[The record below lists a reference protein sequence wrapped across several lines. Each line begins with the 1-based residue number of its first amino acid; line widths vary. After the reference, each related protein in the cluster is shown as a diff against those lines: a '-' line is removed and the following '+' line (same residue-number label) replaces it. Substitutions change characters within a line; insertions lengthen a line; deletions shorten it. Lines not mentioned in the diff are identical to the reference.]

1 MWRLMYI
8 QTPAFLTPFEARA
21 ILFSCIEPGDFFWS
35 AEISAHGPLKVL
47 ESILSARYP
56 AEKTK
61 AIIASIRVAEV
72 GQILYEIEKAGAQ
85 FLTPEHE
92 HWPVGVN
99 QLVNPPIGLIVK
111 GDTTCLIT
119 NSLAIVGSR
128 KPTNYGANV
137 ASEFARAFSDLG
149 WTIISGGAYGIDS
162 YAHRAT
168 LQANGRTIAVLATGI
183 EVAYPKSNQKLFN
196 EMSAQGALISELM
209 PQESAMPSRF
219 LVRNRLIAAIAK
231 ATLVVEAAYKSG
243 SLRTAHDAAE
253 LLRPV
258 MAIPG
263 PINSAMSQGC
273 HRLISERAA
282 ELITSVADA
291 VEFIGA
297 NQ

>member
-1 MWRLMYI
+1 MYI

-21 ILFSCIEPGDFFWS
+21 ILFSCIEPGHFFWS

-47 ESILSARYP
+47 ESILSGSYA

-61 AIIASIRVAEV
+61 AIIDSIRVAEV

-99 QLVNPPIGLIVK
+99 QLVNPPIGLVVK
-111 GDTTCLIT
+111 GDSKCLIT
-119 NSLAIVGSR
+119 DSLAIVGSR

-137 ASEFARAFSDLG
+137 ASEFARGFSDLG

-168 LQANGRTIAVLATGI
+168 LQANGATIAVLATGI

-196 EMSAQGALISELM
+196 EMSAHGALISELM
-209 PQESAMPSRF
+209 PYESAMPSRF
-219 LVRNRLIAAIAK
+219 LVRNRLIASIAK

-273 HRLISERAA
+273 HRLISERTA

>member
-1 MWRLMYI
+1 MYI

-21 ILFSCIEPGDFFWS
+21 ILFSCIEPGHFFWS

-47 ESILSARYP
+47 ESILSASYP

-61 AIIASIRVAEV
+61 AIATSIRAADV
-72 GQILYEIEKAGAQ
+72 GQILYEIEKAGAK

-92 HWPVGVN
+92 HWPEGVN
-99 QLVNPPIGLIVK
+99 QLVNPPIGLVVK
-111 GDTTCLIT
+111 GDSTCLIT
-119 NSLAIVGSR
+119 DSLAIVGSR

-137 ASEFARAFSDLG
+137 ASEFARGFSDLG

-168 LQANGRTIAVLATGI
+168 LQANGRSIAVLATGI
-183 EVAYPKSNQKLFN
+183 EVAYPKSNLNLFN
-196 EMSAQGALISELM
+196 EMSAHGALISELM
-209 PQESAMPSRF
+209 PYESAMPSRF
-219 LVRNRLIAAIAK
+219 LVRNRLIASIAK

>member
-1 MWRLMYI
+1 MYI

-21 ILFSCIEPGDFFWS
+21 ILFSCIEPGHFFWS

-47 ESILSARYP
+47 ESILSSSYP
-56 AEKTK
+56 AEKTR
-61 AIIASIRVAEV
+61 AIIASIRVADV

-85 FLTPEHE
+85 FLTPEHD
-92 HWPVGVN
+92 HWPIGVN

-111 GDTTCLIT
+111 GESKCLIT
-119 NSLAIVGSR
+119 DSLAIVGSR

-137 ASEFARAFSDLG
+137 ASEFARGFSDLG

-168 LQANGRTIAVLATGI
+168 LQANGATIAVLATGI

-196 EMSAQGALISELM
+196 EMSAHGALISELM
-209 PQESAMPSRF
+209 PYESAMPSRF
-219 LVRNRLIAAIAK
+219 LVRNRLIASIAK

>member
-1 MWRLMYI
+1 MYI

-21 ILFSCIEPGDFFWS
+21 ILFSCIEPGHFFWS
-35 AEISAHGPLKVL
+35 AEICAHGPLKVL
-47 ESILSARYP
+47 ESILSGSYP
-56 AEKTK
+56 GEKTK
-61 AIIASIRVAEV
+61 AIISSIRVAEV

-99 QLVNPPIGLIVK
+99 QLINPPIGLIVA
-111 GDTTCLIT
+111 GDSTSLTTPA
-119 NSLAIVGSR
+119 LAIVGSR
-128 KPTNYGANV
+128 KPTNYGAQV

-149 WTIISGGAYGIDS
+149 WMIISGGAYGIDS
-162 YAHRAT
+162 FAHRAT
-168 LQANGRTIAVLATGI
+168 LQANGRSIAVLATGL
-183 EVAYPKSNQKLFN
+183 EVAYPKSNQQLFD
-196 EMSAQGALISELM
+196 EMRVNGALISELM
-209 PQESAMPSRF
+209 PHENAVPSRF
-219 LVRNRLIAAIAK
+219 LVRNRLIASIAK

-291 VEFIGA
+291 VEFIGVK
-297 NQ
+297 Q

>member
-1 MWRLMYI
+1 MYI

-21 ILFSCIEPGDFFWS
+21 ILFSCIEPGHFFWS
-35 AEISAHGPLKVL
+35 AEISVHGPLKVL
-47 ESILSARYP
+47 ESILSASYP
-56 AEKTK
+56 AEKTR
-61 AIIASIRVAEV
+61 AIITSIRVADV
-72 GQILYEIEKAGAQ
+72 GQILYEIEKAGAK

-92 HWPVGVN
+92 HWPEGVN
-99 QLVNPPIGLIVK
+99 QLVNPPIGLVVK
-111 GDTTCLIT
+111 GDSTCLIT
-119 NSLAIVGSR
+119 HALAIVGSR

-137 ASEFARAFSDLG
+137 ASEFARGFSDLG

-196 EMSAQGALISELM
+196 EMSAHGALISELM
-209 PQESAMPSRF
+209 PYESAMPSRF
-219 LVRNRLIAAIAK
+219 LVRNRLIASIAK

>member
-1 MWRLMYI
+1 MYI

-21 ILFSCIEPGDFFWS
+21 ILFSCIEPGHFFWS
-35 AEISAHGPLKVL
+35 AEIAAHGPLKVL
-47 ESILSARYP
+47 ESILSASYP
-56 AEKTK
+56 AEKTR
-61 AIIASIRVAEV
+61 AIIDSIRVADV
-72 GQILYEIEKAGAQ
+72 GQILYEIEKAGAK

-99 QLVNPPIGLIVK
+99 QLVNPPIGLVVK
-111 GDTTCLIT
+111 GDSTCLIT
-119 NSLAIVGSR
+119 DSLAIVGSR

-137 ASEFARAFSDLG
+137 ASEFARGFSDLG

-168 LQANGRTIAVLATGI
+168 LQANGITIAVLATGI

-196 EMSAQGALISELM
+196 EMSAHGALISELM
-209 PQESAMPSRF
+209 PYESAMPSRF
-219 LVRNRLIAAIAK
+219 LVRNRLIASIAK

>member
-1 MWRLMYI
+1 MYI

-231 ATLVVEAAYKSG
+231 ATLVVEAAYRSG

-263 PINSAMSQGC
+263 PINSATSQGC

>member
-1 MWRLMYI
+1 MYI

-21 ILFSCIEPGDFFWS
+21 ILFSCIEPGHFFWS
-35 AEISAHGPLKVL
+35 SEISAHGPLKVL
-47 ESILSARYP
+47 ESILSSSYP

-61 AIIASIRVAEV
+61 AIIASIRVADV
-72 GQILYEIEKAGAQ
+72 GQILCEIEKAGAQ
-85 FLTPEHE
+85 FLTPEHD
-92 HWPVGVN
+92 HWPIGVN

-111 GDTTCLIT
+111 GESKCLIT
-119 NSLAIVGSR
+119 DSLAIVGSR

-137 ASEFARAFSDLG
+137 ASEFARGFSDLG

-168 LQANGRTIAVLATGI
+168 LQANGATIAVLATGI

-196 EMSAQGALISELM
+196 EMSAHGALISELM
-209 PQESAMPSRF
+209 PYESAMPSRF
-219 LVRNRLIAAIAK
+219 LVRNRLIASIAK

>member
-1 MWRLMYI
+1 MYI

-21 ILFSCIEPGDFFWS
+21 ILFSCIEPGHFFWS

-47 ESILSARYP
+47 ESILSASYP
-56 AEKTK
+56 AEKTR
-61 AIIASIRVAEV
+61 AIITSIRVADV

-92 HWPVGVN
+92 HWPIGVN
-99 QLVNPPIGLIVK
+99 QLVNPPIGLVVK
-111 GDTTCLIT
+111 GDSTCLIT
-119 NSLAIVGSR
+119 DSLAIVGSR

-137 ASEFARAFSDLG
+137 ASEFARGFSDLG

-168 LQANGRTIAVLATGI
+168 LQANGITIAVLATGI

-196 EMSAQGALISELM
+196 EMSAHGALISELM
-209 PQESAMPSRF
+209 PYESAMPSRF
-219 LVRNRLIAAIAK
+219 LVRNRLIASIAK

>member
-1 MWRLMYI
+1 MYI

-21 ILFSCIEPGDFFWS
+21 ILFSCIEPGHFFWS

-47 ESILSARYP
+47 ESILSASYP
-56 AEKTK
+56 AEKTR
-61 AIIASIRVAEV
+61 AIITSIRVADV

-92 HWPVGVN
+92 HWPIGVN

-111 GDTTCLIT
+111 GDSTCLIT
-119 NSLAIVGSR
+119 DSLAIVGSR
-128 KPTNYGANV
+128 KPTNYGANI
-137 ASEFARAFSDLG
+137 ASEFARGFSDLG

-168 LQANGRTIAVLATGI
+168 LQANGITIAVLATGI
-183 EVAYPKSNQKLFN
+183 EVAYPKSNQKLFT
-196 EMSAQGALISELM
+196 EMSAHGALISELM
-209 PQESAMPSRF
+209 PYESAMPSRF
-219 LVRNRLIAAIAK
+219 LVRNRLIASIAK

>member
-1 MWRLMYI
+1 MYI
-8 QTPAFLTPFEARA
+8 QTPAFLTPIEARA
-21 ILFSCIEPGDFFWS
+21 ILFSCIEPGHFFWS

-47 ESILSARYP
+47 ESILSGSFP

-61 AIIASIRVAEV
+61 AIIASIRLAEV
-72 GQILYEIEKAGAQ
+72 GQILYEIEKVGAQ

-99 QLVNPPIGLIVK
+99 QLVNPPIGLVVK
-111 GDTTCLIT
+111 GDSTCLIT
-119 NSLAIVGSR
+119 DALAIVGSR

-137 ASEFARAFSDLG
+137 ASEFARGFSDLG

-168 LQANGRTIAVLATGI
+168 LQANGATIAVLATGI

-196 EMSAQGALISELM
+196 EMSAHGALISELM
-209 PQESAMPSRF
+209 PYESAIPSRF
-219 LVRNRLIAAIAK
+219 LVRNRLIASIAK

>member
-1 MWRLMYI
+1 MYI

-21 ILFSCIEPGDFFWS
+21 ILFSCIEPGHFFWS

-47 ESILSARYP
+47 ESILSASYP
-56 AEKTK
+56 AEKTR
-61 AIIASIRVAEV
+61 AIITSIRVADV
-72 GQILYEIEKAGAQ
+72 GQILYEIEKAGAK

-99 QLVNPPIGLIVK
+99 QLVNPPIGLVVK
-111 GDTTCLIT
+111 GDSTCLIT
-119 NSLAIVGSR
+119 DSLAIVGSR

-137 ASEFARAFSDLG
+137 ASEFARGFSDLG

-168 LQANGRTIAVLATGI
+168 LQANGITIAVLATGI

-196 EMSAQGALISELM
+196 EMSAHGALISELM
-209 PQESAMPSRF
+209 PYESAMPSRF
-219 LVRNRLIAAIAK
+219 LVRNRLIASIAK

>member
-1 MWRLMYI
+1 MYI

-21 ILFSCIEPGDFFWS
+21 ILFSSIEPGHFFWT
-35 AEISAHGPLKVL
+35 AEISQKGPLKTL
-47 ESILSARYP
+47 ESILSGDYP
-56 AEKTK
+56 AEKVK
-61 AIIASIRVAEV
+61 AIITSIRTAEV
-72 GQILYEIEKAGAQ
+72 GQILYEIQKAGAQ

-92 HWPVGVN
+92 HWPIGVN

-111 GDTTCLIT
+111 GDSTSLIT
-119 NSLAIVGSR
+119 PTLAIVGSR

-168 LQANGRTIAVLATGI
+168 VQANGRSIAVLATGI

-196 EMSAQGALISELM
+196 EMSAHGALISELM
-209 PQESAMPSRF
+209 PFESAMPSRF

-231 ATLVVEAAYKSG
+231 ATLVVEAAFQSG
-243 SLRTAHDAAE
+243 SLRTARDAAE

>member
-1 MWRLMYI
+1 MYI
-8 QTPAFLTPFEARA
+8 QTPAFLTPIEARA
-21 ILFSCIEPGDFFWS
+21 ILFSCIEPGHFFWS

-47 ESILSARYP
+47 ESILSASYP
-56 AEKTK
+56 AEKTR
-61 AIIASIRVAEV
+61 AIITSIRVADV
-72 GQILYEIEKAGAQ
+72 GQILYEIEKAGAK

-92 HWPVGVN
+92 HWPIGVN

-111 GDTTCLIT
+111 GDSTCLIT
-119 NSLAIVGSR
+119 DSLAIVGSR
-128 KPTNYGANV
+128 KPTNYGANI
-137 ASEFARAFSDLG
+137 ASEFARGFSDLG

-183 EVAYPKSNQKLFN
+183 EVAYPKSNQKLFT
-196 EMSAQGALISELM
+196 EMSAHGALISELM
-209 PQESAMPSRF
+209 PYESAMPSRF
-219 LVRNRLIAAIAK
+219 LVRNRLIASIAK

>member
-1 MWRLMYI
+1 MYI

-21 ILFSCIEPGDFFWS
+21 ILFSCIEPGHFFWS

-47 ESILSARYP
+47 ESILSGSYA

-61 AIIASIRVAEV
+61 AIIDSIRVAEV
-72 GQILYEIEKAGAQ
+72 GQILYEIEKAGAL

-99 QLVNPPIGLIVK
+99 QLVNPPIGLVVK
-111 GDTTCLIT
+111 GDSKCLIT
-119 NSLAIVGSR
+119 DSLAIVGSR
-128 KPTNYGANV
+128 KPTNYGAKV
-137 ASEFARAFSDLG
+137 ASEFARGFSDLG

-168 LQANGRTIAVLATGI
+168 LQANGATIAVLATGI

-196 EMSAQGALISELM
+196 EMSAHGALISELM
-209 PQESAMPSRF
+209 PYESAMPSRF
-219 LVRNRLIAAIAK
+219 LVRNRLIASIAK

>member
-1 MWRLMYI
+1 MYI

-21 ILFSCIEPGDFFWS
+21 ILFSCIEPGHFFWS

-47 ESILSARYP
+47 ESILSGSYA

-61 AIIASIRVAEV
+61 AIIDSIRVAEV

-99 QLVNPPIGLIVK
+99 QLVNPPIGLVVK
-111 GDTTCLIT
+111 GDSTCLIT
-119 NSLAIVGSR
+119 DSLAIVGSR

-137 ASEFARAFSDLG
+137 ASEFARGFSDLG

-168 LQANGRTIAVLATGI
+168 LQANGATIAVLATGI

-196 EMSAQGALISELM
+196 EMSAHGALISELM
-209 PQESAMPSRF
+209 PYESAMPSRF
-219 LVRNRLIAAIAK
+219 LVRNRLIASIAK

>member
-1 MWRLMYI
+1 MYI

-21 ILFSCIEPGDFFWS
+21 ILFSCIEPGHFFWS

-47 ESILSARYP
+47 ESILSSSYP

-61 AIIASIRVAEV
+61 AIIASIRVADV

-85 FLTPEHE
+85 FLTPEHD
-92 HWPVGVN
+92 HWPIGVN

-111 GDTTCLIT
+111 GESKCLIT
-119 NSLAIVGSR
+119 DSLAIVGSR

-137 ASEFARAFSDLG
+137 ASEFARGFSDLG

-168 LQANGRTIAVLATGI
+168 LQANGATIAVLATGI

-196 EMSAQGALISELM
+196 EMSAHGALISELM
-209 PQESAMPSRF
+209 PYESAMPSRF
-219 LVRNRLIAAIAK
+219 LVRNRLIASIAK

>member
-1 MWRLMYI
+1 MYI
-8 QTPAFLTPFEARA
+8 QTPAFLTPIEARA
-21 ILFSCIEPGDFFWS
+21 ILFSCIEPGHFFWS
-35 AEISAHGPLKVL
+35 AEISVHGPLKVL
-47 ESILSARYP
+47 ESILSASYP

-61 AIIASIRVAEV
+61 GIASSIRVAEV
-72 GQILYEIEKAGAQ
+72 GQILYEIEKAGAK

-92 HWPVGVN
+92 HWPEGVN
-99 QLVNPPIGLIVK
+99 QLVNPPIGLVVK
-111 GDTTCLIT
+111 GDSTCLIT
-119 NSLAIVGSR
+119 DSLAIVGSR

-137 ASEFARAFSDLG
+137 ASEFARGFSDLG

-183 EVAYPKSNQKLFN
+183 EVAYPKSNQKLFD
-196 EMSAQGALISELM
+196 EMSAHGALISELM
-209 PQESAMPSRF
+209 PNESAMPSRF
-219 LVRNRLIAAIAK
+219 LVRNRLIASIAK

>member
-1 MWRLMYI
+1 MYI

-21 ILFSCIEPGDFFWS
+21 ILFSCIEPGHFFWS
-35 AEISAHGPLKVL
+35 AEIAAHGPLKVL
-47 ESILSARYP
+47 ESILSASYP

-61 AIIASIRVAEV
+61 AIVTSIRVADV

-92 HWPVGVN
+92 HWPIGVN
-99 QLVNPPIGLIVK
+99 QLVNPPIGLVVK
-111 GDTTCLIT
+111 GDSTCLIT
-119 NSLAIVGSR
+119 DSLAIVGSR

-137 ASEFARAFSDLG
+137 ASEFARGFSDLG

-168 LQANGRTIAVLATGI
+168 LQANGITIAVLATGI

-196 EMSAQGALISELM
+196 EMSAHGALISELM
-209 PQESAMPSRF
+209 PYESAMPSRF
-219 LVRNRLIAAIAK
+219 LVRNRLIASIAK

>member
-1 MWRLMYI
+1 MYI

-21 ILFSCIEPGDFFWS
+21 ILFSCIEPGHFFWS
-35 AEISAHGPLKVL
+35 SEISAHGPLKVL
-47 ESILSARYP
+47 ESILSASYP

-61 AIIASIRVAEV
+61 AIIASIRVADV

-85 FLTPEHE
+85 FLTPEHD
-92 HWPVGVN
+92 HWPIGVN

-111 GDTTCLIT
+111 GESKCLIT
-119 NSLAIVGSR
+119 DSLAIVGSR

-137 ASEFARAFSDLG
+137 ASEFARGFSDLG

-168 LQANGRTIAVLATGI
+168 LQANGATIAVLATGI

-196 EMSAQGALISELM
+196 EMSAHGALISELM
-209 PQESAMPSRF
+209 PYESAMPSRF
-219 LVRNRLIAAIAK
+219 LVRNRLIASIAK

>member
-1 MWRLMYI
+1 MYI
-8 QTPAFLTPFEARA
+8 QSPAFLTPFEARA
-21 ILFSCIEPGDFFWS
+21 ILFSCIEPGHFFWS

-47 ESILSARYP
+47 ESILSASYP

-61 AIIASIRVAEV
+61 GIITSIRVAEV

-111 GDTTCLIT
+111 GDSTCLIT
-119 NSLAIVGSR
+119 DSLAIVGSR

-137 ASEFARAFSDLG
+137 ASEFARGFSDLG

-168 LQANGRTIAVLATGI
+168 LQANGKTIAVLATGI

-196 EMSAQGALISELM
+196 ELSANGALISELM
-209 PQESAMPSRF
+209 PYESAMPSRF
-219 LVRNRLIAAIAK
+219 LVRNRLIASIAK

>member
-1 MWRLMYI
+1 MYI
-8 QTPAFLTPFEARA
+8 QTPAFLTPYEARA
-21 ILFSCIEPGDFFWS
+21 ILFSAIEPGHFFWS

-47 ESILSARYP
+47 ESILSGSYP

-61 AIIASIRVAEV
+61 AIIASIRLAEV

-99 QLVNPPIGLIVK
+99 QLVNPPIGLVVK
-111 GDTTCLIT
+111 GDSTCLIT
-119 NSLAIVGSR
+119 DALAIVGSR

-137 ASEFARAFSDLG
+137 ASEFARGFSDLG

-168 LQANGRTIAVLATGI
+168 LQANGATIAVLATGI

-196 EMSAQGALISELM
+196 EMSAHGALISELM
-209 PQESAMPSRF
+209 PYESAMPSRF
-219 LVRNRLIAAIAK
+219 LVRNRLIASIAK

>member
-1 MWRLMYI
+1 MYI

-21 ILFSCIEPGDFFWS
+21 ILFSCIEPGHFFWS
-35 AEISAHGPLKVL
+35 AEIAAHGPLKVL
-47 ESILSARYP
+47 ESILSASYP

-61 AIIASIRVAEV
+61 AIITSIRVAEV

-92 HWPVGVN
+92 HWPIGVN

-111 GDTTCLIT
+111 GDSTCLIT
-119 NSLAIVGSR
+119 DSLAIVGSR
-128 KPTNYGANV
+128 KPTNYGANI
-137 ASEFARAFSDLG
+137 ASEFARGFSDLG

-168 LQANGRTIAVLATGI
+168 LQANGATIAVLATGI

-196 EMSAQGALISELM
+196 EMSAHGALISELM
-209 PQESAMPSRF
+209 PYESAMPSRF
-219 LVRNRLIAAIAK
+219 LVRNRLIASIAK

>member
-1 MWRLMYI
+1 MYI

-21 ILFSCIEPGDFFWS
+21 ILFSCIEPGHFFWS

-47 ESILSARYP
+47 ESILSSSYP
-56 AEKTK
+56 AEKTRG
-61 AIIASIRVAEV
+61 IIASIRVADV
-72 GQILYEIEKAGAQ
+72 GQILCEIEKAGAQ
-85 FLTPEHE
+85 FLTPEQD
-92 HWPVGVN
+92 HWPIGVN

-111 GDTTCLIT
+111 GDSTCLIT
-119 NSLAIVGSR
+119 DSLAIVGSR

-137 ASEFARAFSDLG
+137 ASEFARGFSDLG

-168 LQANGRTIAVLATGI
+168 LQANGATIAVLATGI

-196 EMSAQGALISELM
+196 EMSAHGALISELM
-209 PQESAMPSRF
+209 PYESAMPSRF
-219 LVRNRLIAAIAK
+219 LVRNRLIASIAK

>member
-1 MWRLMYI
+1 MYI

-21 ILFSCIEPGDFFWS
+21 ILFSCIEPGHFFWS

-47 ESILSARYP
+47 ESILSGSYP
-56 AEKTK
+56 AEKTR
-61 AIIASIRVAEV
+61 AIITSIRAADV
-72 GQILYEIEKAGAQ
+72 GQILYEIEKAGAK

-92 HWPVGVN
+92 HWPEGVN
-99 QLVNPPIGLIVK
+99 QLVNPPIGLVVK
-111 GDTTCLIT
+111 GDSTCLIT
-119 NSLAIVGSR
+119 DSLAIVGSR

-137 ASEFARAFSDLG
+137 ASEFARGFSDLG

-168 LQANGRTIAVLATGI
+168 LQANGATIAVLATGI

-196 EMSAQGALISELM
+196 EMSAHGALISELM
-209 PQESAMPSRF
+209 PYESAMPSRF
-219 LVRNRLIAAIAK
+219 LVRNRLIASIAK

>member
-1 MWRLMYI
+1 MYI

-21 ILFSCIEPGDFFWS
+21 ILFSCIEPGHFFWS

-47 ESILSARYP
+47 ESILSASYP
-56 AEKTK
+56 AEKTR
-61 AIIASIRVAEV
+61 AIITSIRVADV
-72 GQILYEIEKAGAQ
+72 GQILYEIEKAGAK

-92 HWPVGVN
+92 HWPIGVN

-111 GDTTCLIT
+111 GDSTCLIT
-119 NSLAIVGSR
+119 DSLAIVGSR
-128 KPTNYGANV
+128 KPTNYGANI
-137 ASEFARAFSDLG
+137 ASEFARGFSDLG

-183 EVAYPKSNQKLFN
+183 EVAYPKSNQKLFT
-196 EMSAQGALISELM
+196 EMSAHGALISELM
-209 PQESAMPSRF
+209 PYESAMPSRF
-219 LVRNRLIAAIAK
+219 LVRNRLIASIAK

>member
-1 MWRLMYI
+1 MYI

-21 ILFSCIEPGDFFWS
+21 ILFSCIEPGHLFWS

-47 ESILSARYP
+47 ESILSGNYA

-61 AIIASIRVAEV
+61 AIIDSIRVAEV
-72 GQILYEIEKAGAQ
+72 GQILYEIEKAEAH

-99 QLVNPPIGLIVK
+99 QLVNPPIGLVVK
-111 GDTTCLIT
+111 GDSTCLIT
-119 NSLAIVGSR
+119 DSLAIVGSR

-137 ASEFARAFSDLG
+137 ASEFARGFSDLG

-168 LQANGRTIAVLATGI
+168 LQANGATIAVLATGI

-196 EMSAQGALISELM
+196 EMSAHGALISELM
-209 PQESAMPSRF
+209 PHESAMPSRF
-219 LVRNRLIAAIAK
+219 LVRNRLIASIAK

>member
-1 MWRLMYI
+1 MYI

-21 ILFSCIEPGDFFWS
+21 ILFSCIEPGHFFWS

-47 ESILSARYP
+47 ESILSASYP

-61 AIIASIRVAEV
+61 AIITSIRVAEV

-111 GDTTCLIT
+111 GDSTCLIT
-119 NSLAIVGSR
+119 DSLAIVGSR

-137 ASEFARAFSDLG
+137 ASEFARGFSDLG

-196 EMSAQGALISELM
+196 EMSAHGALISELM
-209 PQESAMPSRF
+209 PYESAMPSRF
-219 LVRNRLIAAIAK
+219 LVRNRLIASIAK

>member
-1 MWRLMYI
+1 MYI

-21 ILFSCIEPGDFFWS
+21 ILFSCIEPGHFFWS
-35 AEISAHGPLKVL
+35 AEIAAHGPLKVL
-47 ESILSARYP
+47 ESILSASYP
-56 AEKTK
+56 AEKTR
-61 AIIASIRVAEV
+61 AIITSIRVADV

-111 GDTTCLIT
+111 GDSTCLIT
-119 NSLAIVGSR
+119 DSLAIVGSR

-137 ASEFARAFSDLG
+137 ASEFARGFSDLG

-168 LQANGRTIAVLATGI
+168 LQANGATIAVLATGI

-196 EMSAQGALISELM
+196 EMSAHGALISELM
-209 PQESAMPSRF
+209 PYESAMPSRF
-219 LVRNRLIAAIAK
+219 LVRNRLIASIAK

>member
-1 MWRLMYI
+1 MYI
-8 QTPAFLTPFEARA
+8 QTPAFLTPIEARA
-21 ILFSCIEPGDFFWS
+21 ILFSCIEPGHFFWS
-35 AEISAHGPLKVL
+35 AEISVHGPLKVL
-47 ESILSARYP
+47 ESILSASYP

-61 AIIASIRVAEV
+61 AIATSIRAADV
-72 GQILYEIEKAGAQ
+72 GQILYEIEKAGAK

-92 HWPVGVN
+92 HWPEGVN
-99 QLVNPPIGLIVK
+99 QLVNPPIGLVVK
-111 GDTTCLIT
+111 GDSTCLIT
-119 NSLAIVGSR
+119 DSLAIVGSR

-137 ASEFARAFSDLG
+137 ASEFARGFSDLG

-183 EVAYPKSNQKLFN
+183 EVAYPKSNQKLFD
-196 EMSAQGALISELM
+196 EMSAHGALISELM
-209 PQESAMPSRF
+209 PNESAMPSRF
-219 LVRNRLIAAIAK
+219 LVRNRLIASIAK

>member
-1 MWRLMYI
+1 MYI

-21 ILFSCIEPGDFFWS
+21 ILFSCIEPGHFFWS

-47 ESILSARYP
+47 ESILSGNYA

-61 AIIASIRVAEV
+61 SIIDAIRVAEV
-72 GQILYEIEKAGAQ
+72 DQILSEIEKAQAQ

-92 HWPVGVN
+92 HWPIGVN
-99 QLVNPPIGLIVK
+99 QLINPPIGLIVK
-111 GDTTCLIT
+111 GNSKSLIT
-119 NSLAIVGSR
+119 DSLAIVGSR

-137 ASEFARAFSDLG
+137 ASEFARGFSDLG

-196 EMSAQGALISELM
+196 ELSTQGALISELM
-209 PQESAMPSRF
+209 PYESAMPSRF
-219 LVRNRLIAAIAK
+219 LVRNRLIASIAK

>member
-1 MWRLMYI
+1 MYI

-21 ILFSCIEPGDFFWS
+21 ILFSCIEPGHFFWS

-47 ESILSARYP
+47 ESILSGSYP
-56 AEKTK
+56 AEKTR
-61 AIIASIRVAEV
+61 AIITSIRAADV

-92 HWPVGVN
+92 HWPIGVN
-99 QLVNPPIGLIVK
+99 QLVNPPIGLVVK
-111 GDTTCLIT
+111 GDSTCLIT
-119 NSLAIVGSR
+119 DSLAIVGSR

-137 ASEFARAFSDLG
+137 ASEFARGFSDLG

-168 LQANGRTIAVLATGI
+168 LQANGATIAVLATGI

-196 EMSAQGALISELM
+196 EMSAHGALISELM
-209 PQESAMPSRF
+209 PYESAMPSRF
-219 LVRNRLIAAIAK
+219 LVRNRLIASIAK

>member
-1 MWRLMYI
+1 MYI

-21 ILFSCIEPGDFFWS
+21 ILFSCIEPGHFFWS

-47 ESILSARYP
+47 ESILSASYP
-56 AEKTK
+56 AEKTR
-61 AIIASIRVAEV
+61 AIITSIRAADV

-92 HWPVGVN
+92 HWPIGVN
-99 QLVNPPIGLIVK
+99 QLVNPPIGLVVK
-111 GDTTCLIT
+111 GDSTCLIT
-119 NSLAIVGSR
+119 DSLAIVGSR

-137 ASEFARAFSDLG
+137 ASEFARGFSDLG

-196 EMSAQGALISELM
+196 EMSAHGALISELM
-209 PQESAMPSRF
+209 PYESAMPSRF
-219 LVRNRLIAAIAK
+219 LVRNRLIASIAK

>member
-1 MWRLMYI
+1 MYI

>member
-1 MWRLMYI
+1 MYI

-21 ILFSCIEPGDFFWS
+21 ILFSCIEPGHFFWS
-35 AEISAHGPLKVL
+35 AEISVHGPLKVL
-47 ESILSARYP
+47 ESILSGSYP
-56 AEKTK
+56 AEKTR
-61 AIIASIRVAEV
+61 AIITSIRAADV

-92 HWPVGVN
+92 HWPIGVN
-99 QLVNPPIGLIVK
+99 QLVNPPIGLVVK
-111 GDTTCLIT
+111 GDSTCLIT
-119 NSLAIVGSR
+119 DSLAIVGSR

-137 ASEFARAFSDLG
+137 ASEFARGFSDLG

-168 LQANGRTIAVLATGI
+168 LQANGATIAVLATGI

-196 EMSAQGALISELM
+196 EMSAHGALISELM
-209 PQESAMPSRF
+209 PYESAMPSRF
-219 LVRNRLIAAIAK
+219 LVRNRLIASIAK

>member
-1 MWRLMYI
+1 MYI
-8 QTPAFLTPFEARA
+8 QTPAFLTPIEARA
-21 ILFSCIEPGDFFWS
+21 ILFSCIEPGHFFWS

-47 ESILSARYP
+47 ESILSSSYP
-56 AEKTK
+56 AEKTR
-61 AIIASIRVAEV
+61 AIIASIRVADV

-85 FLTPEHE
+85 FLTPEHD
-92 HWPVGVN
+92 HWPIGVN

-111 GDTTCLIT
+111 GESKCLIT
-119 NSLAIVGSR
+119 DSLAIVGSR

-137 ASEFARAFSDLG
+137 ASEFARGFSDLG

-168 LQANGRTIAVLATGI
+168 LQANGATIAVLATGI

-196 EMSAQGALISELM
+196 EMSAHGALISELM
-209 PQESAMPSRF
+209 PYESAMPSRF
-219 LVRNRLIAAIAK
+219 LVRNRLIASIAK